1 MAEFDIDNVAEKAI
15 AAVCSAY
22 AIANTAKIY
31 HWQSFGN
38 CFESDHLLFD
48 RIHDDLFDLSWIDTI
63 AEAVAM
69 PNETRNLN
77 CLNDIPALVAAKQGR
92 KFDGEDFNADVLNE
106 MFSTL
111 REMLRH
117 YFVTYADY
125 KEIKQVSPVFD
136 EINQRVS
143 ILQGLVDARLR
154 GLNKTIE
161 GSDRVLSR
169 LIRNKK

>member
-1 MAEFDIDNVAEKAI
+1 MTDFDVDNVAEKAI
-15 AAVCSAY
+15 DAVCSVY

-31 HWQSFGN
+31 HWQSFGV

-48 RIHDDLFDLSWIDTI
+48 RIHDDLFDLGWIDTV

-69 PNETRNLN
+69 PDETRNLN
-77 CLNDIPALVAAKQGR
+77 CLNDIPALVAEKQGR
-92 KFDGEDFNADVLNE
+92 KFNETFNTDVLNE

-111 REMLRH
+111 REMLHH
-117 YFVTYADY
+117 YFATYVDY
-125 KEIKQVSPVFD
+125 KEIKQVSPIFD

-154 GLNKTIE
+154 GLPVVSGVN
-161 GSDRVLSR
+161 RVFSR
-169 LIRNKK
+169 LIKHKK